1 MVSLLPNKI
10 PNCEEKNGTM
20 ANQLRRS
27 YYNIILIY
35 KWHVNVHVLDAA
47 VVKLPARAAGAA
59 AGRVSKKEAP
69 NDAHYKLG
77 ADDANLANILNGKT

>member
-1 MVSLLPNKI
+1 MFSLNEPMVSLLPNKI

-35 KWHVNVHVLDAA
+35 M
-47 VVKLPARAAGAA
+47 ARKRSRTRRCRRKTPRRRRRRRRRRTRKQKG
-59 AGRVSKKEAP
+59 GSK
-69 NDAHYKLG
+69 
-77 ADDANLANILNGKT
+77 